1 MYANL
6 TIQLYRTLD
15 SQFFRVWGA
24 IYSAATLALWTAVF
38 VRTLMLIQHGAIF
51 ESPCLED
58 FDMARAADVEKKN
71 QDAESGAR
79 TPCSGSG
86 R

>member
-15 SQFFRVWGA
+15 SQFFRIWGA

-38 VRTLMLIQHGAIF
+38 VRTLTLVNGGYIF

-58 FDMARAADVEKKN
+58 YNMARAAELEKKN
-71 QDAESGAR
+71 READATSGS
-79 TPCSGSG
+79 PCSSQIV
-86 R
+86 